1 LTQPRICVVGSFN
14 ADLTAT
20 VAAFPRPGETVT
32 ASRFAVSCGGKGSNQ
47 AVAAARCGAAVAMVS
62 ALGADAH
69 GETALALW
77 RGEGIDARSVTRH
90 QAVPTGT
97 AFILVDGAGENQI
110 VIVSGANAVLDG
122 TDIAAAREP
131 IEAAQIVLGQLEV
144 SVAATLAA
152 FRIAKA
158 GTATTILNPA
168 PADATVP
175 EALWRCLDIL
185 TPNRLEAARLAGGTA
200 DDEPAVLARALI
212 LRHGC
217 AVVMTLGGAGV
228 LVAETSGAMT
238 RVPAPRID
246 VRDTTGAGDAFNGV
260 FATRLAETGD
270 MVEAARWGVIAGALA
285 CTAHGAIS
293 GMPVRRN
300 IEDRLGEISPQV
312 IG

>member
-1 LTQPRICVVGSFN
+1 
-14 ADLTAT
+14 
-20 VAAFPRPGETVT
+20 
-32 ASRFAVSCGGKGSNQ
+32 
-47 AVAAARCGAAVAMVS
+47 
-62 ALGADAH
+62 
-69 GETALALW
+69 
-77 RGEGIDARSVTRH
+77 
-90 QAVPTGT
+90 
-97 AFILVDGAGENQI
+97 
-110 VIVSGANAVLDG
+110 
-122 TDIAAAREP
+122 
-131 IEAAQIVLGQLEV
+131 V

>member
-1 LTQPRICVVGSFN
+1 MVGSFN

-32 ASRFAVSCGGKGSNQ
+32 ASRFAASCGGKGSNQ
-47 AVAAARCGAAVAMVS
+47 AVAAARCGAAVAMIS
-62 ALGADAH
+62 TLGADAH

-77 RGEGIDARSVTRH
+77 RGEGIDAGAVTRH
-90 QAVPTGT
+90 QAVPTGS

-122 TDIAAAREP
+122 TDIAVARER

-158 GTATTILNPA
+158 ATATTILNPA
-168 PADATVP
+168 PADTTVP

-200 DDEPAVLARALI
+200 DDEPVALARALI
-212 LRHGC
+212 LQHGC

-238 RVPAPRID
+238 RVPAPRVD

-285 CTAHGAIS
+285 CTAHGAIAA
-293 GMPVRRN
+293 MPVRRK
-300 IEDRLGEISPQV
+300 IEERLGEISPQV

>member
-32 ASRFAVSCGGKGSNQ
+32 ASRFAESCGGKGSNQ
-47 AVAAARCGAAVAMVS
+47 AVAAARCGAAVAMIA
-62 ALGADAH
+62 ALGADGH
-69 GETALALW
+69 GETALGLW
-77 RGEGIDARSVTRH
+77 RGEGIDAGSVVRH
-90 QAVPTGT
+90 RAVPTGT

-122 TDIAAAREP
+122 TDIVAAREP

-168 PADATVP
+168 PADATIP

-200 DDEPAVLARALI
+200 DDEPAALARALI

-217 AVVMTLGGAGV
+217 AVVMTIGAAGA
-228 LVAETSGAMT
+228 LVAETSGAIT
-238 RVPAPRID
+238 RVPAPRVA

-285 CTAHGAIS
+285 CTAHGALS
-293 GMPVRRN
+293 AMPARRK
-300 IEDRLGEISPQV
+300 IEERLGEISPQV
-312 IG
+312 VG

>member
-1 LTQPRICVVGSFN
+1 VVGSFN

-32 ASRFAVSCGGKGSNQ
+32 ASRFAASCGGKGSNQ
-47 AVAAARCGAAVAMVS
+47 AVAAARCGAAVAMIS

-77 RGEGIDARSVTRH
+77 RGEGIDAGAVTRH
-90 QAVPTGT
+90 QAVPTGS
-97 AFILVDGAGENQI
+97 AFILVDRAGENQI

-122 TDIAAAREP
+122 TDIAVARER

-158 GTATTILNPA
+158 ATATTILNPA
-168 PADATVP
+168 PADTTVP
-175 EALWRCLDIL
+175 EALWRCIDVL

-200 DDEPAVLARALI
+200 DDEPAALARALI
-212 LRHGC
+212 LQHGC

-228 LVAETSGAMT
+228 LVAEPSGAMT
-238 RVPAPRID
+238 RVPAPRVD

-285 CTAHGAIS
+285 CTAHGAIAA
-293 GMPVRRN
+293 MPVRRK
-300 IEDRLGEISPQV
+300 IEERLGEISPQV

>member
-1 LTQPRICVVGSFN
+1 MTPPRICVVGSFN

-20 VAAFPRPGETVT
+20 VAAFPRSGETVT
-32 ASRFAVSCGGKGSNQ
+32 ASRFAESCGGKGSNQ
-47 AVAAARCGAAVAMVS
+47 AVAAARCGAAVAMVA
-62 ALGADAH
+62 ALGTDAH

-97 AFILVDGAGENQI
+97 ALILVDGAGENQI

-122 TDIAAAREP
+122 TDIAAARER

-185 TPNRLEAARLAGGTA
+185 TPNRLEAARLAGCA
-200 DDEPAVLARALI
+200 WDDEPVALARALI

-238 RVPAPRID
+238 RVPAPRVD

-260 FATRLAETGD
+260 FATRLAETAD

-293 GMPVRRN
+293 AMPVRRK
-300 IEDRLGEISPQV
+300 IEERLGEISPQV

>member
-1 LTQPRICVVGSFN
+1 VVGSFN

-32 ASRFAVSCGGKGSNQ
+32 ASRFAASCGGKGSNQ
-47 AVAAARCGAAVAMVS
+47 AVAAARCGAAVAMIS

-77 RGEGIDARSVTRH
+77 RGEGIDAGAVTRH
-90 QAVPTGT
+90 QAVPTGS
-97 AFILVDGAGENQI
+97 AFILVDRAGENQI

-122 TDIAAAREP
+122 TDIAVARER

-158 GTATTILNPA
+158 ATATTILNPA
-168 PADATVP
+168 PADTTVP
-175 EALWRCLDIL
+175 EALWRCIDVL

-200 DDEPAVLARALI
+200 DDEPAALARALI
-212 LRHGC
+212 LQHGC

-228 LVAETSGAMT
+228 LVAEPSGAMT
-238 RVPAPRID
+238 RVPAPRVDI
-246 VRDTTGAGDAFNGV
+246 RDTTGAGDAFNGV

-285 CTAHGAIS
+285 CTAHGAIAA
-293 GMPVRRN
+293 MPVRRK
-300 IEDRLGEISPQV
+300 IEERLGEISPQV

>member
-20 VAAFPRPGETVT
+20 VATFPRPGETVT
-32 ASRFAVSCGGKGSNQ
+32 ASRFAAGCGGKGSNQ

-62 ALGADAH
+62 ALGTDAH
-69 GETALALW
+69 GDTALALW
-77 RGEGIDARSVTRH
+77 RGEGIDAAAVTRH
-90 QAVPTGT
+90 QAVPTGS

-122 TDIAAAREP
+122 TDIAAARER

-175 EALWRCLDIL
+175 EALWRCVDIL
-185 TPNRLEAARLAGGTA
+185 TPNRLEAARLAGA
-200 DDEPAVLARALI
+200 APDDEPAALARELI

-228 LVAETSGAMT
+228 LVAETSGGMT

-246 VRDTTGAGDAFNGV
+246 VQDTTGAGDAFNGV

-270 MVEAARWGVIAGALA
+270 MVEAARWGVVAGALA
-285 CTAHGAIS
+285 CTATGAIAA
-293 GMPVRRN
+293 MPVRRK
-300 IEDRLGEISPQV
+300 IEERLEEISPQV